1 MKINIVFFLSC
12 FVSANTF
19 AAEDAAQNR
28 LTLEQA
34 IIRVLEN
41 HPKLKVA
48 DYEAQAMAARM
59 RQALLAPAD
68 RINLNLEDFG
78 GTRKTSGINGIEA
91 TLSLSR
97 TLELGDKAKI
107 RGEVIESEANL
118 LRTQKDI
125 DRLNV
130 LAETT
135 RRYLHVVVDQERL
148 QLAEDAINLIRLT
161 ERTVEDR
168 IWAGKTPEMERQR
181 VAIDRV
187 NFELDRDH
195 RRHEMDSSR
204 LSLAILW
211 NDRQPDFGEVEGEIF
226 HLDALPEFESLAVL
240 LDRNP
245 DLVRHIRAEDL
256 AATRIRL
263 AESKRKPD
271 LDLTAGLR
279 YLAQSDDMAFIVTAS
294 IPLGSSARAQHDIQ
308 ESEALSRIEPLNLEL
323 RRLEL
328 YDTLFEIYQELKHTK
343 NAVEILREKII
354 PAAQQML
361 TAYEEGFQA
370 GRYSLLEL
378 IQAQQLLRNARSQS
392 VEMAANYH
400 NYRIE
405 IDRLTGAQLQLR

>member
-1 MKINIVFFLSC
+1 MKIKIVFLLSC
-12 FVSANTF
+12 FVSANIF

-59 RQALLAPAD
+59 RRALLAPAD
-68 RINLNLEDFG
+68 RINVNLEDFG
-78 GTRKTSGINGIEA
+78 GTGKAGGINGIEA
-91 TLSLSR
+91 TFSLSR

-118 LRTQKDI
+118 LRTQQDI
-125 DRLNV
+125 DRLDV
-130 LAETT
+130 LAEAT
-135 RRYLHVVVDQERL
+135 RRYLHVAVVQERL
-148 QLAEDAINLIRLT
+148 RIAEAAIDLIRLT

-168 IWAGKTPEMERQR
+168 IRAGRSPETERQR
-181 VAIDRV
+181 IAIDRA

-195 RRHEMDSSR
+195 RRHEMESSR

-211 NDRQPDFGEVEGEIF
+211 NDRQPDFGEVEGDIF
-226 HLDALPEFESLAVL
+226 HLDALPEFEDLAVL

-245 DLVRHIRAEDL
+245 DLVRQLRAEDL
-256 AATRIRL
+256 AAARIRL

-279 YLAQSDDMAFIVTAS
+279 YLAQGDDMAFIVTAS
-294 IPLGSSARAQHDIQ
+294 IPLGSAARARHDIR
-308 ESEALSRIEPLNLEL
+308 EAEALSRIEPLNLEL
-323 RRLEL
+323 RRLDT
-328 YDTLFEIYQELKHTK
+328 YATLFEIYQELKHTRD
-343 NAVEILREKII
+343 AVETLRARII

-361 TAYEEGFQA
+361 AAYETGFQA

-392 VEMAANYH
+392 VETAANYH

-405 IDRLTGAQLQLR
+405 IDRLTGAQLQQR